1 MAEIP
6 VGEQWRWPG
15 AGREKRSGVWEERG
29 SIEGGGERRSGMRK
43 RGGRED
49 EEERKEERKEEERK
63 EERYEKGEGK
73 GEGEGEGGGEGEGEG
88 EGEG

>member
-43 RGGRED
+43 RGGRAD
-49 EEERKEERKEEERK
+49 EEERKERN
-63 EERYEKGEGK
+63 
-73 GEGEGEGGGEGEGEG
+73 
-88 EGEG
+88 